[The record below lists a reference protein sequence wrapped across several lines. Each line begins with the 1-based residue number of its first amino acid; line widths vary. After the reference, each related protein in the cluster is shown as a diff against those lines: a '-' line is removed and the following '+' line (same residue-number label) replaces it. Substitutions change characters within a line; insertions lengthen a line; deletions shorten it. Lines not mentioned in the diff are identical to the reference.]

1 MDNNLCKECGCNM
14 ELFEGEYICSNCGY
28 YKKYK
33 PNYNV
38 ME

>member
-1 MDNNLCKECGCNM
+1 MNMNN
-14 ELFEGEYICSNCGY
+14 ELTIFEGAYICSNCGY